1 MSVEKLENEMT
12 GVETELESNSEDKKK
27 LKKKPGKKEVRM
39 KKVRFEKER
48 KEKDIQEQV
57 DKLTRKLLWLD
68 VKDNMY
74 AIAYMQLF
82 VLVPNLI
89 DKLPPLSQFGINT
102 AIATNAIATPSQ
114 PSYL

>member
-1 MSVEKLENEMT
+1 LSVEKLENEMT
-12 GVETELESNSEDKKK
+12 RVETELESNSEDKKK
-27 LKKKPGKKEVRM
+27 LKKKSGKKKVRM
-39 KKVRFEKER
+39 RKVRFEKRR

-57 DKLTRKLLWLD
+57 DKLTGKLLWLD
-68 VKDNMY
+68 VKDNVY

-102 AIATNAIATPSQ
+102 AIATNAIVTPSQ